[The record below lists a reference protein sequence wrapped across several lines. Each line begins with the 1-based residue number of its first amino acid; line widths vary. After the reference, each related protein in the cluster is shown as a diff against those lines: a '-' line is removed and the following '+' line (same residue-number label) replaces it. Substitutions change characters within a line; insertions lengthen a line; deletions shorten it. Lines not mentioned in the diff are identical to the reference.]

1 MYNGNIR
8 SITHKSLNRT
18 LFGQNETECKFS
30 RESSSSSHKHYK
42 TKQISYLLPIGF
54 FQLSRMCARDIEFL
68 EITRT
73 HTHTKFLP
81 PHTHRACTLATP
93 GQESFQ
99 VRYDDS
105 SLKSG
110 NQETR
115 AGSLVNAMLNE
126 GQNRIQTLWARQ
138 VFRVA
143 HWQIFWPMTS
153 NKRLPSRMVWT
164 SSGCMG
170 DISVQIVWRESV
182 KQLSTTPL
190 NSFNRDETWPCPCI
204 EKTLCIPDQSQHT

>member
-1 MYNGNIR
+1 MQIFKGILFFKPQTLQNQTNKLSAADWVLPAIEDVCKRYWILR
-8 SITHKSLNRT
+8 DHTYAHTHK
-18 LFGQNETECKFS
+18 
-30 RESSSSSHKHYK
+30 
-42 TKQISYLLPIGF
+42 I
-54 FQLSRMCARDIEFL
+54 
-68 EITRT
+68 
-73 HTHTKFLP
+73 P
-81 PHTHRACTLATP
+81 PPPSHTHRACTLATP

-143 HWQIFWPMTS
+143 YWQIFWPMTS

-190 NSFNRDETWPCPCI
+190 NSFKQGKAWQRSFI
-204 EKTLCIPDQSQHT
+204 EIRHVKKKSE